1 MPQSHTSISPL
12 TTFLIAAFFLLSLFP
27 GTFVSILWAP
37 YNSLAAYYFPA
48 AAPRSTVLCSSPNI
62 CTAPP
67 IMSWYVYAL
76 QFTPRDL
83 ESLLQRPRNRCLM
96 YRAPN

>member
-62 CTAPP
+62 CAAPP
-67 IMSWYVYAL
+67 IMSWYVHTL

-83 ESLLQRPRNRCLM
+83 ESLL
-96 YRAPN
+96 